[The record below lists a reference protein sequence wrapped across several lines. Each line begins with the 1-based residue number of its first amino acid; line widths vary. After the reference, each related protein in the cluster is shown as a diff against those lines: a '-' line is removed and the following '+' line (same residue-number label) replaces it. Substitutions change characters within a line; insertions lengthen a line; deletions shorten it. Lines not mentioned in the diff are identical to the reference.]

1 MLSIIKKGLKKDVQ
15 EKEKDLELEEA
26 ASIQVF
32 FTYLCYTILDF
43 FGHLREFLRKT
54 GLEKRKG
61 ASDINKDVKL
71 NVIKL
76 YLKVNISVK
85 RHTSIIILKET
96 QINFQLITSF

>member
-1 MLSIIKKGLKKDVQ
+1 MKKDVQ
-15 EKEKDLELEEA
+15 EKVKDDELEEA
-26 ASIQVF
+26 ASLQVF

-71 NVIKL
+71 YNINL
-76 YLKVNISVK
+76 NLKVNISVR
-85 RHTSIIILKET
+85 RHTCIIISK
-96 QINFQLITSF
+96 